1 MTIEKAY
8 FVRVAPTLHP
18 AVHDLHRRVIIAR
31 RRAQKLPPG
40 ERAEARRFEELHAA
54 IDQCALASLWGGE
67 HSLVEAPDATMADAG
82 FEGASVLE
90 GREGIRQG
98 LPRQVSAWLEEGAIV
113 VRLRLPHFEGETLL
127 AGTEDRGPPPV
138 AERWSTAA
146 ERRGDAI
153 EDRFRHLITRAL
165 AADGTSEAVIRPSE
179 ISNSVLTETLR
190 EHVVSGPGLCRVD
203 LPVRYRDGSFGP
215 PFPLQS
221 LNLTSSVPHGWHV
234 LRFTL
239 LSIRHVEMDTVV
251 DGAWFRNA
259 RISLPREAGLT
270 DQLAFEISL
279 QQLRLLVEQGPTILH
294 LYQTGLETAVMG
306 FYRAVVHH
314 LLERPGTVSI
324 VPHYF
329 RGPGQFSE
337 GTPWTTV

>member
-1 MTIEKAY
+1 MTIEKTY
-8 FVRVAPTLHP
+8 FVRIAPALHRT
-18 AVHDLHRRVIIAR
+18 VHDLHCRVIIAR

-67 HSLVEAPDATMADAG
+67 RVLVEVPGGTAADAG
-82 FEGASVLE
+82 FDGSSVLDA
-90 GREGIRQG
+90 RAGIRQG
-98 LPRQVSAWLEEGAIV
+98 LPRQVSAWLDEGAIV
-113 VRLRLPHFEGETLL
+113 VRLRLPHFDGTTLL
-127 AGTEDRGPPPV
+127 AGTEDSGPPPV
-138 AERWSTAA
+138 AGRWSTKA

-153 EDRFRHLITRAL
+153 QDRFRHLITRAL
-165 AADGTSEAVIRPSE
+165 AADGTPEAVIRPSE

-190 EHVVSGPGLCRVD
+190 EHVVSGPGLSRSD

-221 LNLTSSVPHGWHV
+221 LNLTSSVPDGWRV
-234 LRFTL
+234 LRLTL

-270 DQLAFEISL
+270 DQLAFETSL
-279 QQLRLLVEQGPTILH
+279 QQLRLLVEHGPTVLH

-314 LLERPGTVSI
+314 LLARPGTISI

-329 RGPGQFSE
+329 HGPGQFSE